1 MLLAIDVGN
10 TNLVL
15 ALGDRTGRSGDDTG
29 GRGGS
34 CHSIVA
40 RYRIETRAM
49 TDPQGSEAAIR
60 AALGEMAGKVD
71 DSIIASVVPDVTGPV
86 VAAMTAIT
94 GSAPLIVGTDDVDL
108 GIAVNID
115 VPSQAGAD
123 RLVNAVGAMAHY
135 DVPAILLDFGTAT
148 TLDLVGEDGGY
159 EGGIIAPGVALSI
172 EALERAAAQLPRL
185 ELRAFDVDLP
195 VLGKNTVAAMESGVF
210 WGYVGMIEGLLQRL
224 REEQAAGNT
233 DGQQLPAIATGGL
246 AGLFAAHLSG
256 ITAVDPDLTVRG
268 LFEIYTR
275 NR

>member
-15 ALGDRTGRSGDDTG
+15 ALGDRTDRSGDDTG
-29 GRGGS
+29 CRGGP
-34 CHSIVA
+34 CPTIVA
-40 RYRIETRAM
+40 RYRIETCAM
-49 TDPQGSEAAIR
+49 SDPKGSEAAIR
-60 AALGEMAGKVD
+60 ATLGEMAGKVD
-71 DSIIASVVPDVTGPV
+71 DAIIASVVPDVTGPV

-94 GSAPLIVGTDDVDL
+94 GSAPLIVGNDDVDL

-123 RLVNAVGAMAHY
+123 RLVNAVGAIAHY

-148 TLDLVGEDGGY
+148 TLDLVSKDGGY

-195 VLGKNTVAAMESGVF
+195 VLGKNTVTAMESGVF